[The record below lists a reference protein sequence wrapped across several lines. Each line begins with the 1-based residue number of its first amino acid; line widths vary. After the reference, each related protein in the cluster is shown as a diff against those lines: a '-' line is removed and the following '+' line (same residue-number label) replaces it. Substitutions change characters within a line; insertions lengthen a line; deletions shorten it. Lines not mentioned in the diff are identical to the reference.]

1 MIRSTSA
8 GHASPAGAAAV
19 LPSASISVITS
30 LPDEKATAPKWDG
43 TVCNYDTD
51 ERGGKPARHESK
63 WGEEEGWCGRG
74 YRTFP
79 GTALAKNPRDCSGRK
94 APCATPRGV
103 AQHAFSVRSGAR
115 GFFPRAQ
122 MCAKKLPRAS
132 STGQLLILELCEAL
146 QPRLALDRPRCPRA
160 AVRTVLAVAVL
171 EDAFEVSARAGGG
184 AAAARGEAADR
195 HVAEIVRTHHAHPV
209 PLTAAAV

>member
-1 MIRSTSA
+1 MSA
-8 GHASPAGAAAV
+8 GANRRGMKVSG
-19 LPSASISVITS
+19 
-30 LPDEKATAPKWDG
+30 G
-43 TVCNYDTD
+43 RR
-51 ERGGKPARHESK
+51 RGGVGAVI
-63 WGEEEGWCGRG
+63 GRS
-74 YRTFP
+74 RRIP

-195 HVAEIVRTHHAHPV
+195 HVAEIVRTHDAHPV
-209 PLTAAAV
+209 PLTAVAVAGLVRPARPDVVLTALRPEARLG